1 MENTKK
7 HISKRCLLGFIFSL
21 IGWIAIPVMQFLGE
35 GPYNGIASQIVIRHG
50 ELIYL
55 VITVLEIAALI
66 LSITGVVTAVKK
78 RLKLRGLGI
87 AGIAVSAAF
96 LIVFGSAFL
105 LSLIFHESPP
115 VSTTA
120 H

>member
-1 MENTKK
+1 MKK
-7 HISKRCLLGFIFSL
+7 RISIRCLLGFIFSL
-21 IGWIAIPVMQFLGE
+21 LGWIALSVMQVLGE
-35 GPYNGIASQIVIRHG
+35 GPYNGIASEIVLRLCVPIYIGIVI
-50 ELIYL
+50 
-55 VITVLEIAALI
+55 LEIAALI

-105 LSLIFHESPP
+105 FSLIFRESPP
-115 VSTTA
+115 VSTSVS
-120 H
+120 

>member
-7 HISKRCLLGFIFSL
+7 RISKRCLLGFIFSL
-21 IGWIAIPVMQFLGE
+21 LGWIVIPVMQFLGE
-35 GPYNGIASQIVIRHG
+35 GTYNGIASEIAIEFV

-87 AGIAVSAAF
+87 AGIAISAAF
-96 LIVFGSAFL
+96 LIVFGLAFL
-105 LSLIFHESPP
+105 FSLIFRESPP
-115 VSTTA
+115 VSTTP

>member
-1 MENTKK
+1 
-7 HISKRCLLGFIFSL
+7 
-21 IGWIAIPVMQFLGE
+21 MQVLGE

-55 VITVLEIAALI
+55 GIMILEVTALI

-96 LIVFGSAFL
+96 LIVFGLAFL
-105 LSLIFHESPP
+105 FSLIFRESPP
-115 VSTTA
+115 VSTTP

>member
-1 MENTKK
+1 MKK
-7 HISKRCLLGFIFSL
+7 RISISCLLGFIFSL
-21 IGWIAIPVMQFLGE
+21 LGWIAVPVMQFLGE
-35 GPYNGIASQIVIRHG
+35 GPYNGIASQIVIRHA

-87 AGIAVSAAF
+87 AGIAISGVF
-96 LIVFGSAFL
+96 LIVFGSAILF
-105 LSLIFHESPP
+105 SFIFRESPP
-115 VSTTA
+115 VATTA
-120 H
+120 S

>member
-1 MENTKK
+1 
-7 HISKRCLLGFIFSL
+7 
-21 IGWIAIPVMQFLGE
+21 MQVLGE
-35 GPYNGIASQIVIRHG
+35 GPNNGIASQIVIRHG

-55 VITVLEIAALI
+55 GIMILEVTALI

-96 LIVFGSAFL
+96 LIVFGLAFL
-105 LSLIFHESPP
+105 FSLIFRESPP
-115 VSTTA
+115 VSTTP

>member
-7 HISKRCLLGFIFSL
+7 RISIRCLLGFVFSL
-21 IGWIAIPVMQFLGE
+21 IGWIAVPVIQFLGE
-35 GPYNGIASQIVIRHG
+35 GPRYQIVIRQPELLYLG
-50 ELIYL
+50 IMILELI
-55 VITVLEIAALI
+55 ALI

-87 AGIAVSAAF
+87 AGIAISAAF
-96 LIVFGSAFL
+96 LIVFGLAFL
-105 LSLIFHESPP
+105 FSLIFHESPP
-115 VSTTA
+115 VSTTP